1 MTTQTTSPDIS
12 RFRLHFANN
21 RISWSRAILVVTI
34 FVALF
39 SSPPQY
45 INGWI
50 LDGMELAG
58 YSLLVIATLWRVWC
72 LTFIGGTKDGQL
84 AMTGPYS
91 VVRNPLYIGSFV
103 GIVGFGL
110 AVELPMLAIS
120 LAMVFGVLYPAV
132 VAQEELRLAK
142 MFGTPYEAYCTEVPR
157 WIPRWSQYQEPEFV
171 QVSTAKI
178 RQGFFDGMWYLWAFA
193 FAELIEIL
201 RVHAALPQLF

>member
-1 MTTQTTSPDIS
+1 MTTQTTTPGLS
-12 RFRLHFANN
+12 RFRLHFANH
-21 RISWSRAILVVTI
+21 RIYWSRFVLLATI
-34 FVALF
+34 FVVLF
-39 SSPPQY
+39 SAPPRY

-58 YSLLVIATLWRVWC
+58 YSLLVMATLWRVWC

-84 AMTGPYS
+84 ARTGPYS
-91 VVRNPLYIGSFV
+91 IVRNPLYVGSFV

-120 LAMVFGVLYPAV
+120 LAVVFGVLYPAV
-132 VAQEELRLAK
+132 VAQEELRLGEL
-142 MFGTPYEAYCTEVPR
+142 FGAQYQAYCAEVPR
-157 WIPRWSQYQEPEFV
+157 WIPRWSLYQEPEFV
-171 QVSTAKI
+171 QVSTAKV

-201 RVHAALPQLF
+201 REHAILPLLF